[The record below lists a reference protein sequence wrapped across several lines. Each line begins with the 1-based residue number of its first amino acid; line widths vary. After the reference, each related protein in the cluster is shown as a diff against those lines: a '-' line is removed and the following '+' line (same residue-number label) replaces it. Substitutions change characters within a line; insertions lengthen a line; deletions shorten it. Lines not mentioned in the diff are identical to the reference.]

1 MLEALA
7 QFHLLRPWALLGL
20 LPAALLL
27 WLLWRRKAAAS
38 QWRQYIDPG
47 LLPHLLDGAGERGSR
62 RLLVGL
68 GAIWLLAILAL
79 SGPTWEQRPSPVQR
93 QVDALVLVLDLSP
106 SMVVEDVAPS
116 RMVRARLK
124 VAEILQRRQEGETG
138 LIVYGGDAHVVTPL
152 TSDTETIATLLPSLS
167 PGVMPLPGS
176 NTETAVAQAVE
187 MLEQAGMGSGRIL
200 LVTDGVDPRAEPG
213 MTRALK
219 GTPYTLSILGIG
231 TADGAP
237 IPSGRGDFVRDGEG
251 QVVISRLDGDYL
263 QSLARQFGGRYSPS
277 HFDGRDLDH
286 LLPEG
291 VDLAREHRDTEQTI
305 DQWYDRGPWLVL
317 LLLPLLLYSFRR
329 GVLVIW
335 LLPAALVLSPQA
347 DALQPEDLWLTP
359 DQQGARALAEGDA
372 ATAAERFRDP
382 AWKGTA
388 AYRAGDYQSAVE
400 HFSQL
405 DTARAH
411 YNRGNALAQQGKLD
425 EAIAA
430 YDQALKRDSQLADAA
445 ANKQL
450 LEQLKQQQQQQ
461 QSDNQQAGEQSEQ
474 QSGEQQGNGDS
485 QNGEGESQEENAQG
499 GEENGEQNGEESS
512 EERDPSQRDSS
523 DDSDSGNSGGATQDN
538 PPPAPGEDSPSPTGG
553 EDGQSDSE
561 PPTGEQPAEPES
573 AEPENEQS
581 ATPQSGEEDS
591 EAGAEE
597 AEAQAAL
604 TEAEAREQEQALEQW
619 LRRVPDDPAGL
630 LRNKFRYQYQRRTEE
645 RIEQKLNP
653 FNDDEQRW

>member
-1 MLEALA
+1 MPEALT

-38 QWRQYIDPG
+38 QWRHYIDPG
-47 LLPHLLDGAGERGSR
+47 LLPHLLDGRGDAGSR
-62 RLLVGL
+62 RLLTGL
-68 GAIWLLAILAL
+68 GVIWLLAILAL
-79 SGPTWEQRPSPVQR
+79 SGPAWEQRPSPVQR

-106 SMVVEDVAPS
+106 SMVVEDVTPS

-152 TSDTETIATLLPSLS
+152 TADTETIATLLPSLS
-167 PGVMPLPGS
+167 PGIMPLPGS
-176 NTETAVAQAVE
+176 NTEAAIARAVE
-187 MLEQAGMGSGRIL
+187 MLEQADMTRGRIL
-200 LVTDGVDPRAEPG
+200 LVTDGVDRRAEPG
-213 MTRALK
+213 IARALK
-219 GTPYTLSILGIG
+219 NSPYSLSILGIG
-231 TADGAP
+231 TDDGAP
-237 IPSGRGDFVRDGEG
+237 IPSGRGDFVRDGNN
-251 QVVISRLDGDYL
+251 QVVISRLEGDYL
-263 QSLARQFGGRYSPS
+263 QALARRFGGRYSRS

-291 VDLAREHRDTEQTI
+291 TDLTREHRETEQTI

-329 GVLVIW
+329 GVLVVW

-372 ATAAERFRDP
+372 ETAAERFRDP

-388 AYRAGDYQSAVE
+388 AYRAGDYQSAAE

-405 DTARAH
+405 DTASAH
-411 YNRGNALAQQGKLD
+411 YNRGNALARQGKLE

-430 YDQALKRDSQLADAA
+430 YDEALKRDSQLADAA
-445 ANKQL
+445 ANRQV
-450 LEQLKQQQQQQ
+450 LEQLQQQQQQ
-461 QSDNQQAGEQSEQ
+461 
-474 QSGEQQGNGDS
+474 
-485 QNGEGESQEENAQG
+485 GEGEQDGEPDEQQRQSGGQENSGGSQG
-499 GEENGEQNGEESS
+499 GDSEAQDNSGQPGEDSGA
-512 EERDPSQRDSS
+512 ERDPRQRD
-523 DDSDSGNSGGATQDN
+523 DSGNSDGQAQDDN
-538 PPPAPGEDSPSPTGG
+538 PPPRPGEDSPAQTG
-553 EDGQSDSE
+553 DDKGQGDSE
-561 PPTGEQPAEPES
+561 PPAGEQPAEPRPPEDEDKQGADTGASEGES
-573 AEPENEQS
+573 GDG
-581 ATPQSGEEDS
+581 T
-591 EAGAEE
+591 EE
-597 AEAQAAL
+597 AEAQQAAVMP
-604 TEAEAREQEQALEQW
+604 EASDREQQQALEQW